1 MKNQELFNRSI
12 SILVK
17 AYMDGTL
24 IKNQCTACA
33 VGNLVAGNL
42 GIEIKVTKTNMFG
55 PCMDWPAEVRP
66 EWDNV
71 FMTSAGEQTIC
82 PDMMKEPVVAR
93 QIYATGYHW
102 EDLAKIEYA
111 FETAPGGMFG
121 GLMAAVEILCEI
133 HEATETTTQ
142 ETKALFTL

>member
-17 AYMDGTL
+17 AYLDGTL
-24 IKNQCTACA
+24 EKGSCCACA
-33 VGNLVAGNL
+33 VGNLVSGNMGRKFDNEL
-42 GIEIKVTKTNMFG
+42 WADGFS
-55 PCMDWPAEVRP
+55 PL
-66 EWDNV
+66 WDSV

-82 PDMMKEPVVAR
+82 PRMLDFPEVKA
-93 QIYATGYHW
+93 QIDATGYPW

-121 GLMAAVEILCEI
+121 CRNPLRDPRNQRNHQTGN
-133 HEATETTTQ
+133 Q
-142 ETKALFTL
+142 STLYHLNLPLSSTP

>member
-17 AYMDGTL
+17 AYLDGTL
-24 IKNQCTACA
+24 TKGNCAACA
-33 VGNLVAGNL
+33 VGNLVAGNM
-42 GIEIKVTKTNMFG
+42 GIKVTTKASTLPLAYWDGGKKTPYWNF
-55 PCMDWPAEVRP
+55 
-66 EWDNV
+66 V

-82 PDMMKEPVVAR
+82 AEMLKDRDIKS
-93 QIYATGYHW
+93 QIDATGYPW
-102 EDLAKIEYA
+102 EDLARIEYA

-133 HEATETTTQ
+133 HEASETTKQ

>member
-17 AYMDGTL
+17 AYLDGTL
-24 IKNQCTACA
+24 VKNHCAACA
-33 VGNLVAGNL
+33 VGNLVAG
-42 GIEIKVTKTNMFG
+42 GMGFKVTAG
-55 PCMDWPAEVRP
+55 PQTRP
-66 EWDNV
+66 RRAYWDGGKELPTWDNV

-82 PDMMKEPVVAR
+82 PRMLGIPEVKA
-93 QIYATGYHW
+93 QIDATGYPW
-102 EDLAKIEYA
+102 EDLARIEYA

-133 HEATETTTQ
+133 HETSETTKQ